1 MDFICMHNDDDDD
14 CVPTNRSFGKLRA
27 LTDDTGILGGGCIKA
42 CTELGRGWGSNIENG
57 PSHVRTQTTRLLELI
72 LIVPYLK

>member
-1 MDFICMHNDDDDD
+1 MHNDDDDD
-14 CVPTNRSFGKLRA
+14 CVPTNRSLGKLRA
-27 LTDDTGILGGGCIKA
+27 LTNDTGILGDRFMKA
-42 CTELGRGWGSNIENG
+42 CTALIGGRGLNIENG